1 MQSYSKIREYIEEN
15 DVEFIRLAYFDVF
28 GTQKNIAIMSG
39 ELERAMK
46 FGISIDGAAIAGFD
60 ADIRSDLFLK
70 PDPSTI
76 SIVPWRPADG
86 RVCRMFCDIVYP
98 DGTPFERD
106 TRYMLKQAMQEARS
120 KGIEVKFGPEV
131 EFYVFRQ
138 DERGRKTDEPID
150 RAGYMDVDPLDAGE
164 NLRRDICYAL
174 VEMGITPESSHHE
187 QGPGQMEI
195 DFRYGDPL
203 TAADNTST
211 FKWAVRS
218 ICAADGYAADFSPK
232 PIADKPGNGMHL
244 NISVHR
250 IGGEDRRA
258 DLDAF
263 MAGIL
268 KHIREI
274 TLFLNPSEQ
283 SYWRF
288 GRMEAPRYISWSKQN
303 RSQLIRVPA
312 DPSGRRRIE
321 LRSPDPLANP
331 YLAFALLIYAGLDG
345 MGQNMTPPQS
355 IEANL
360 YKEDPALMRG
370 LEQLPASRQEAIQCA
385 MESEL
390 VRYHVPKSCLEAY
403 TNERKK

>member
-1 MQSYSKIREYIEEN
+1 MQSYREIREFIEEN

-46 FGISIDGAAIAGFD
+46 YGISIDGAAIAGFD
-60 ADIRSDLFLK
+60 ADIRSDLFLR

-106 TRYMLKQAMQEARS
+106 TRYMLKAAMQEARS
-120 KGIEVKFGPEV
+120 RGVEVKFGPEV
-131 EFYVFRQ
+131 EFYVFRR
-138 DERGRKTDEPID
+138 DDRGRRTDEPID
-150 RAGYMDVDPLDAGE
+150 QAGYMDVDPLDAGE

-232 PIADKPGNGMHL
+232 PIADKP
-244 NISVHR
+244 SPYR
-250 IGGEDRRA
+250 RRRQKGGSGRLYGRHSQAHSRDHA
-258 DLDAF
+258 V
-263 MAGIL
+263 
-268 KHIREI
+268 
-274 TLFLNPSEQ
+274 PQ
-283 SYWRF
+283 SLGAVLLALWPH
-288 GRMEAPRYISWSKQN
+288 GGTALH
-303 RSQLIRVPA
+303 QLVGAEPLPA
-312 DPSGRRRIE
+312 DPGPC
-321 LRSPDPLANP
+321 RSVR
-331 YLAFALLIYAGLDG
+331 
-345 MGQNMTPPQS
+345 T
-355 IEANL
+355 
-360 YKEDPALMRG
+360 
-370 LEQLPASRQEAIQCA
+370 QE
-385 MESEL
+385 
-390 VRYHVPKSCLEAY
+390 
-403 TNERKK
+403 N